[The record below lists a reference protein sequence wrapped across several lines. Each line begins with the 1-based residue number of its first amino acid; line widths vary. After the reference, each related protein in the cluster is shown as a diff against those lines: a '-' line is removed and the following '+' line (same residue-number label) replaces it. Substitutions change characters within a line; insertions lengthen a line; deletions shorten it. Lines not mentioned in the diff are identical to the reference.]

1 MNIARHMLI
10 PTLLASIFCS
20 ASLAYAEATTPPAPL
35 LCPVV
40 DTRPF
45 LRLQQNQETIT
56 APQTAEER
64 QRRLQQLTSGEAS
77 RRYAAIIALAFTGD
91 LGAFQQLLASKK
103 ASDIQTF
110 ALYYHNSDNTRC
122 LAPEVET
129 LIIHHLDDPAIARSL
144 FAFFTKNFYRSRELF
159 DALIAHRPH
168 LIEVRAYPRFV
179 RALTATNLP
188 GIAQQMLAQ
197 ATVFSA
203 SATLKLSSPVLE
215 TQKAYVTY
223 FVRRRDAS
231 VLDYIAT
238 LLNTLH
244 EQETTQ
250 LQSYAYAALTNMRA
264 DMYRALAQFPSARAA
279 EISLKEVERLT
290 RDPWRQGMTTLLTLL
305 AKALDTPA
313 ATAVQRDRAVQH
325 IADML
330 QTNPP
335 LPGHQA
341 RHTKRPRHAP
351 TDYQLRRHSYQI
363 LVTLNTRAAT
373 DVLLDDLHRVLA
385 LPDTD
390 RPQALITRLLE
401 ILRSLPAT
409 TALDIPRLLQAAAK
423 LEASSQRHNIPD
435 ILAQH
440 PHPEAYA
447 YLLSLL
453 EQVVRPADDAPDKGR
468 RAARRAYQRAR
479 RRTYAQALDLLLRY
493 DTPAELSR
501 TRQHIDRL
509 YARDLLEAQ
518 RYVAASKRLN
528 ALLGDESAQYL
539 AYRQKQRT
547 RREEDTRRKQQ
558 QYIDGLRAKY
568 HLGKHASPET
578 IQRDIQALSTSGGAR
593 KIKRRLI
600 FAGPNVLPAVHAAL
614 VHPNTSLKARVH
626 LIDTLSAIGD
636 PRSIRPIIEV
646 VRTEPALYRSA
657 MLALAKLPQTAES
670 FAFASQ
676 QLEQPQDPKRQ
687 GGALIYFAFHRDQRA
702 RVWAQRFS
710 SPAATSDLRAA
721 AVYLTARLGDQN
733 AKPTILELLQTQQKR
748 SRRTLMLRALAEI
761 TSVDEFKTL
770 TAQLAINQQTRDYRN
785 TLVYVEFMQAS
796 GEDKTALAE
805 TLLTSRDVLYPSQGV
820 RYLIVQNR
828 MDVLGKYLT
837 GAAVY
842 HLPLDLAVMQSPKAA
857 LIVVEA
863 RRMGYRFE
871 ETAEGLRLLKRDDY

>member
-10 PTLLASIFCS
+10 TTLLTSIFCS
-20 ASLAYAEATTPPAPL
+20 ASRSYAEAATLPAPL

-45 LRLQQNQETIT
+45 LRLQQSQETIT

-77 RRYAAIIALAFTGD
+77 RRYTAIIALAFAGD

-168 LIEVRAYPRFV
+168 LIEVRAYPKFV

-188 GIAQQMLAQ
+188 DIAPQILAQ
-197 ATVFSA
+197 ATAFST
-203 SATLKLSSPVLE
+203 SATLKLASPVLE

-231 VLDYIAT
+231 VLDYIET

-244 EQETTQ
+244 KQETTQ

-290 RDPWRQGMTTLLTLL
+290 HDPWRRGMTTLLTLL

-313 ATAVQRDRAVQH
+313 ATAAQRDRAVQH

-341 RHTKRPRHAP
+341 RHTTRPRHAP
-351 TDYQLRRHSYQI
+351 TDYEMRQHSYQI
-363 LVTLNTRAAT
+363 LVMLNTPAAT

-385 LPDTD
+385 LPDAG
-390 RPQALITRLLE
+390 RPQALLTRLLE
-401 ILRSLPAT
+401 TLRSIPAT

-423 LEASSQRHNIPD
+423 LDASSRFHYILD

-453 EQVVRPADDAPDKGR
+453 EQVVHPKDDPTVKGLRADR
-468 RAARRAYQRAR
+468 RTHQRVR
-479 RRTYAQALDLLLRY
+479 RRVYAQVLDLLLHY

-501 TRQHIDRL
+501 TRQHIDQL
-509 YARDLLEAQ
+509 HARDLLKTQ
-518 RYVAASKRLN
+518 RYVATSKRLN

-539 AYRQKQRT
+539 AYREQQRI

-558 QYIDGLRAKY
+558 QYFDGLRAKY
-568 HLGKHASPET
+568 HLGKYATPET
-578 IQRDIQALSTSGGAR
+578 IRRDIQALSTSGGVR

-600 FAGPNVLPAVHAAL
+600 VAGPDVLPAVHAAL
-614 VHPNTSLKARVH
+614 GRPDTSSQARFH
-626 LIDTLSAIGD
+626 LIDVLSAIGD
-636 PRSIRPIIEV
+636 PRSVRPIIEV
-646 VRTEPALYRSA
+646 VRAEPALYRSA
-657 MLALAKLPQTAES
+657 MLALGKLPQTAEA
-670 FAFASQ
+670 FDFASQ
-676 QLEQPQDPKRQ
+676 QLTQPQDPKRQ
-687 GGALIYFAFHRDQRA
+687 SSALIYFAFHREQRA
-702 RVWAQRFS
+702 YTWAQQFS
-710 SPAATSDLRAA
+710 SPTTHPDVRAA
-721 AVYLTARLGDQN
+721 AVYLAARLGDRG
-733 AKPTILELLQTQQKR
+733 AKPIIIELLQTQQKQ
-748 SRRTLMLRALAEI
+748 SQRTFMLRALAEI
-761 TSVDEFKTL
+761 ARVDEFKTL
-770 TAQLAINQQTRDYRN
+770 TAQLAINQQTRDYRS

-796 GEDKTALAE
+796 GEDKTAFAE
-805 TLLTSRDVLYPSQGV
+805 TLLTSRDALYPSQGA
-820 RYLIVQNR
+820 RYLIAQNR

-871 ETAEGLRLLKRDDY
+871 ETAEGLRLLKRDD